1 MAVSH
6 DALCYGSRCPGLGQ
20 RGGSCWAVCP
30 ERRWGETMI
39 AVIITVITSVLEII
53 TQLWGSNFAGLQ
65 AEIEIFLAAVT
76 PVLVWLLPQVPWLAK
91 GKQG

>member
-1 MAVSH
+1 
-6 DALCYGSRCPGLGQ
+6 
-20 RGGSCWAVCP
+20 
-30 ERRWGETMI
+30 MI